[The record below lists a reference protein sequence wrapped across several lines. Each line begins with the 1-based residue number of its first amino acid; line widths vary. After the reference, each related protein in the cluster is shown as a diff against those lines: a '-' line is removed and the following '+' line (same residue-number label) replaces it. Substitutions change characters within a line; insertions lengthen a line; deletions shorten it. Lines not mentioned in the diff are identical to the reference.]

1 MRRKSGDFDDEIH
14 AHLEHEAADLEA
26 SGMTRE
32 DALIEACRRFGN
44 VTRVKER
51 FYLSQPRRW
60 LDDRRSDLRYAS
72 RALRGAA
79 SMSSLAIAIL
89 AIGLAA
95 TTTIFSVAYHVIM
108 NSLPF
113 DNPNELVTLRLG
125 RADGE
130 AATAGVS
137 AAHLEDWRRELSS
150 FAAIAAYRAW
160 GYELESDLE
169 PQRVTGARISANLF
183 AMLGVVPQLGRTF
196 VTGEDDAGRAPTVIL
211 SDSLWRQRFGAD
223 PRVIGTKI
231 QLNGV
236 TRTVIGVVSST
247 VALPAAALWVPLE
260 LAEYERVQ
268 RGDRALSIIARLKP
282 GVSVAAAQREMSR
295 EIGEL
300 AKRYPDVDA
309 GWSASVVRLDDELL
323 GAIRQTITL
332 LLVATALMLLIACA
346 NLTSVMVA
354 RVVSRRPELALRTAL
369 GATGWRLM
377 RQLGAE
383 ALILVALGGGAGVV
397 LAGFLVHR
405 VSRLGATYIPRGA
418 TIRLDGGS
426 IAFMIVL
433 MAAIAAGLTAILA
446 RVVSNMD
453 LAARIRSNRGAARSE
468 PLYHGFVL
476 VQISLALL
484 LLIDGA
490 SLVVSMQRAQQVNLG
505 YDPENLLLGAM
516 SLPSRYPTSES
527 RTAFFGLAID
537 RISQLRDVRSV
548 AVVSHPP
555 VSASP
560 AGGLVSTVALGD
572 RQLREAELPHA
583 VTVVASPGYFTTL
596 RARLLRGRDFSAADR
611 DSAPLV
617 SIVDDILAR
626 QLAPN
631 GDVVGKSV
639 RLGGGLG
646 ANDTPRVIV
655 GVVSPVRPGGITVD
669 PQPTVY
675 LPYGQHGWPSMTFVV
690 RTRSAPRSVE
700 PELRRTLAVLD
711 RTRPLSNVRTADE
724 TRARQPAPRRL
735 QSLMATGYAAS
746 ALILAV
752 VSVYGTLTYS
762 VMRRTREFG
771 VRLALGA
778 TERQITSAILRQSLS
793 RVTAGIVL
801 GVCMAGLAGA
811 ALSRYLY
818 QLSPWDAWIYA
829 GSAAVMATAA
839 LAASYL
845 PARRAAGMDPMI
857 ALRQE

>member
-1 MRRKSGDFDDEIH
+1 MTRKPEDFDDEIR

-26 SGMTRE
+26 SGMTRQ
-32 DALIEACRRFGN
+32 DALIEARRRFGN

-51 FYLSQPRRW
+51 FYLGQPRRW
-60 LDDRRSDLRYAS
+60 LDDLRSDLRYAS

-79 SMSSLAIAIL
+79 SMSSLAVAIL

-95 TTTIFSVAYHVIM
+95 TTTIFSVAYHVILKP
-108 NSLPF
+108 LPF
-113 DNPNELVTLRLG
+113 DTPNELVTLHLG
-125 RADGE
+125 RTDGE

-137 AAHLEDWRRELSS
+137 AAHVGDWRREVSS
-150 FAAIAAYRAW
+150 FAAIAAHRAW
-160 GYELESDLE
+160 GYELVSDLE
-169 PQRVTGARISANLF
+169 PQRVTGARVSANLF
-183 AMLGVVPQLGRTF
+183 TMLGVVPVLGRTF
-196 VTGEDDAGRAPTVIL
+196 VTEDDNAGAAPTVIL

-223 PRVIGTKI
+223 PGVIGTKV

-236 TRTVIGVVSST
+236 TRTVIGVVSSDA
-247 VALPAAALWVPLE
+247 ALPSAALWVPLQ
-260 LAEYERVQ
+260 LAEYERAQ
-268 RGDRALSIIARLKP
+268 RGDRALSIIGRLKP
-282 GVSVAAAQREMSR
+282 GVSVAVAQREMTR
-295 EIGEL
+295 EMGDL

-323 GAIRQTITL
+323 GAIRPTITL

-346 NLTSVMVA
+346 NLASVMVA

-369 GATGWRLM
+369 GATSWRLM

-383 ALILVALGGGAGVV
+383 ALILVTLGGTVGVV
-397 LAGFLVHR
+397 LAGVLLHQ
-405 VSRLGATYIPRGA
+405 VSLLGATYLPRGA

-426 IAFMIVL
+426 VAFTIVL
-433 MAAIAAGLTAILA
+433 MAALAAGLTAILA

-453 LAARIRSNRGAARSE
+453 LASRIRSNRGASSSE
-468 PLYHGFVL
+468 PLHYGFVL

-505 YDPENLLLGAM
+505 YDPENLLLGSM
-516 SLPSRYPTSES
+516 SLPSRYPTIEI
-527 RTAFFGLAID
+527 RTAFFASALE
-537 RISQLRDVRSV
+537 RVSQLRDVRSV

-555 VSASP
+555 ITASP

-572 RQLREAELPHA
+572 RQLGDAELPRA

-611 DSAPLV
+611 ESAPLV
-617 SIVDDILAR
+617 VIVDDILAR

-631 GDVVGKSV
+631 GAVIGKSV

-646 ANDTPRVIV
+646 ANDTPHVIV
-655 GVVSPVRPGGITVD
+655 GVVSPVRSGGVTVD

-675 LPYGQHGWPSMTFVV
+675 LPYAQHGWPSMTFVV

-700 PELRRTLAVLD
+700 PELRRTLAELD
-711 RTRPLSNVRTADE
+711 RTRPLYNVRTADE
-724 TRARQPAPRRL
+724 TRARQLAPRRL
-735 QSLMATGYAAS
+735 QSLMVTGYAVS
-746 ALILAV
+746 ALILAL

-778 TERQITSAILRQSLS
+778 TERQITRAVLRQSLS
-793 RVTAGIVL
+793 RVIAGIVL
-801 GVCMAGLAGA
+801 GVCLAGLAGA
-811 ALSRYLY
+811 ALTRYLY

-829 GSAAVMATAA
+829 ASAAVVTAAA